1 MAEVFELLV
10 LIVLARDLLAVI
22 RFELLILRLQVL
34 QLVPVLLDL
43 VFKGGDTVLES
54 HFLCL
59 TGESHIDVVII
70 AHYTAG
76 I

>member
-1 MAEVFELLV
+1 
-10 LIVLARDLLAVI
+10 
-22 RFELLILRLQVL
+22 
-34 QLVPVLLDL
+34 LDL
-43 VFKGGDTVLES
+43 VLKGGDTVLES
-54 HFLCL
+54 YLLCL